1 MINISTSYQ
10 SKHSGGFI
18 LITTLVFLAVITLL
32 ALHSAQLATQDLLL
46 AGNVQQRALAE
57 QAALLELSAQ
67 RTQLGEAPQ
76 PGHPVQTIIRH
87 SGSIT
92 LLGCYASPWVPLESP
107 QAATSTAY
115 AFYKTQVVADGPGGS
130 KAHVLAIVPAPI
142 PPAACQAE

>member
-1 MINISTSYQ
+1 MINISTSCQ
-10 SKHSGGFI
+10 PKHSGGFI

-46 AGNVQQRALAE
+46 ARNVQQRALAE

-67 RTQLGEAPQ
+67 LGEAPQ
-76 PGHPVQTIIRH
+76 LGYPGQTIIRH
-87 SGSIT
+87 SGNTT
-92 LLGCYASPWVPLESP
+92 LLGCYASPWVPLEGL

-115 AFYKTQVVADGPGGS
+115 ALYKTQVVADGPGGS
-130 KAHVLAIVPAPI
+130 KAHVLAIMPAPI